1 MCSENKMLHIFYIVL
16 VCLMATLLFCF
27 NVLNYSELLNLQK
40 NLGETKIEK
49 LLTSVNEKYNYSS
62 NLKKIDE
69 LLISVVEKCNNSV
82 NVKYG
87 AENFCKQ
94 FNVSEDF
101 TLILKNELSKFEN
114 KIMNKLSNL
123 EEIVER
129 VYDYAALIENSRI
142 NDNYNFYNLV
152 KNQVIE
158 YFEAKINMLMDKKC
172 GT

>member
-1 MCSENKMLHIFYIVL
+1 M
-16 VCLMATLLFCF
+16 
-27 NVLNYSELLNLQK
+27 
-40 NLGETKIEK
+40 
-49 LLTSVNEKYNYSS
+49 
-62 NLKKIDE
+62 
-69 LLISVVEKCNNSV
+69 

-87 AENFCKQ
+87 AESFCKQ

-101 TLILKNELSKFEN
+101 TLILTNELSIFEN

-129 VYDYAALIENSRI
+129 VYDYVALSENSRI

-172 GT
+172 ET